1 MEHPMIHSV
10 KILPKYYRHLAYSK
24 KFELRK
30 DDRDYQVGDILEL
43 QEYENGV
50 YTGRTSRYEICYILR
65 NCPEYGLMEGYC
77 ILGLGDPK

>member
-10 KILPKYYRHLAYSK
+10 KILPKYYRHLEYSK

-43 QEYENGV
+43 REFENGC
-50 YTGRTSRYEICYILR
+50 YTGRTSRFKITYVLR
-65 NCPEYGLMEGYC
+65 NCPEYGLMDGYC
-77 ILGLGDPK
+77 ILSLGERV